1 VPVEFRECDY
11 GMGVFFLTDIKKG
24 TLLWKCLDVGYT

>member
-1 VPVEFRECDY
+1 
-11 GMGVFFLTDIKKG
+11 MGVFFLTDIKKG